1 MQVYFI
7 GGVNGAGKTSFL
19 NELTLNNPEFHVV
32 KGSSELMN
40 WLGLNLED
48 YDKLRSMPEDYKTIQ
63 FDLMMED
70 LLTHPPRSNEV
81 VLIDAHYFHY
91 NEGNLVNTTGTWI
104 SKMDALFVIT
114 ARIHEVYTRVSD
126 DSKKRNLFPQRSNP
140 EVQRNMLEIYSER
153 TIQKAKEL
161 SEEYSIPYFL
171 IENTQGKMKKTVNTF
186 LEIHFRLKL
195 NNK

>member
-1 MQVYFI
+1 
-7 GGVNGAGKTSFL
+7 
-19 NELTLNNPEFHVV
+19 
-32 KGSSELMN
+32 
-40 WLGLNLED
+40 
-48 YDKLRSMPEDYKTIQ
+48 
-63 FDLMMED
+63 
-70 LLTHPPRSNEV
+70 
-81 VLIDAHYFHY
+81 
-91 NEGNLVNTTGTWI
+91 
-104 SKMDALFVIT
+104 MDALFVIT